1 MGVYDSSIDENFKSF
16 VQQTVDAAIDIQ
28 KEKPIKYDMLYL
40 DQSYTLCICD
50 LVKKTFY
57 HKPIPQEIREL
68 ICTEVTAICP
78 N

>member
-40 DQSYTLCICD
+40 DQSYTLVH
-50 LVKKTFY
+50 LRFGKKDF
-57 HKPIPQEIREL
+57 L
-68 ICTEVTAICP
+68 S
-78 N
+78 